1 MSCQNFDKAVH
12 YAKAAFKDALETEE
26 LKDETLSLLF
36 HYYQGLKTIRD
47 EMPKH
52 EHQESE
58 PMFLSDATE
67 DYSYN
72 LNDEWLDKDRYAGA
86 DQGVNNIS
94 FTPDVNMQDYI
105 QFSSD
110 VDYGETLE

>member
-26 LKDETLSLLF
+26 LKDETLNLLF
-36 HYYQGLKTIRD
+36 HYYQGLKSIRD

-52 EHQESE
+52 DHKEEAG
-58 PMFLSDATE
+58 PIFLSD
-67 DYSYN
+67 
-72 LNDEWLDKDRYAGA
+72 
-86 DQGVNNIS
+86 GVDTYTTGDIS
-94 FTPDVNMQDYI
+94 FTPDVNMEDYI
-105 QFSSD
+105 QFNSE

>member
-26 LKDETLSLLF
+26 LKDETLNLLF
-36 HYYQGLKTIRD
+36 HYYQGLKSIRD

-52 EHQESE
+52 AHKEEAG
-58 PMFLSDATE
+58 PIFLSDGIG
-67 DYSYN
+67 D
-72 LNDEWLDKDRYAGA
+72 
-86 DQGVNNIS
+86 IS
-94 FTPDVNMQDYI
+94 FTPDVNMEDYI
-105 QFSSD
+105 QFNSE

>member
-47 EMPKH
+47 EYPKH

-72 LNDEWLDKDRYAGA
+72 LAGT
-86 DQGVNNIS
+86 DNIT

>member
-26 LKDETLSLLF
+26 LKDETLNLLF
-36 HYYQGLKTIRD
+36 HYYQGLKSIRD

-52 EHQESE
+52 EDKEE
-58 PMFLSDATE
+58 AGPIFLSDGIG
-67 DYSYN
+67 D
-72 LNDEWLDKDRYAGA
+72 
-86 DQGVNNIS
+86 IS
-94 FTPDVNMQDYI
+94 FTPDVNMEDYI

>member
-36 HYYQGLKTIRD
+36 HYYQGLKSIRD
-47 EMPKH
+47 ELPKH

-72 LNDEWLDKDRYAGA
+72 LAGT
-86 DQGVNNIS
+86 DNIT
-94 FTPDVNMQDYI
+94 FTPDVNMEDYI
-105 QFSSD
+105 QFNSE

>member
-26 LKDETLSLLF
+26 LKDETLNLLF
-36 HYYQGLKTIRD
+36 HYYQGLKSIRD

-52 EHQESE
+52 DRKEEAG
-58 PMFLSDATE
+58 PIFLSDGIG
-67 DYSYN
+67 D
-72 LNDEWLDKDRYAGA
+72 
-86 DQGVNNIS
+86 IS
-94 FTPDVNMQDYI
+94 FTPDVNMEDYI
-105 QFSSD
+105 QFNSE

>member
-47 EMPKH
+47 EYPKH

-72 LNDEWLDKDRYAGA
+72 LAGA
-86 DQGVNNIS
+86 DLSVPSRGVDNIS